1 MAPVAIVTDST
12 AYLPQELVEQYGI
25 TVVPNLVVWDGETY
39 RDGVDMTPQ
48 QFYERM
54 RNAKTL
60 PTTSQAAAGTYVD
73 AYRALLDQGYDILS
87 IHLSKDLSGTIESA
101 RQAKQM
107 LGDVPIR
114 IVDSR
119 SVGMG
124 LGFVVLAAARAA
136 AEGASLD
143 DAAAVAEKAKD
154 HVGVI
159 FAVDTL
165 EYLHRGG
172 RIGGAQRLLGM
183 MLNVKPILEIRNG
196 RVEPVDKVRTRKKSL
211 QRVLD
216 LIEQRIAG
224 RSPVRLATLHADAE
238 DEARA
243 LLDEAARR
251 FNAVEAYLTDVS
263 PTVGVHVGPGTV
275 GLAFMAGM

>member
-12 AYLPQELVEQYGI
+12 AYLPQDLVEQYGI

-48 QFYERM
+48 QFYERL

-60 PTTSQAAAGTYVD
+60 PTTSQAAAGTYVE

-124 LGFVVLAAARAA
+124 LGFVVLAAARAV
-136 AEGASLD
+136 AEGADLEE
-143 DAAAVAEKAKD
+143 ATAVAEKAKD

-183 MLNVKPILEIRNG
+183 MLNVKPILEIRDG

-238 DEARA
+238 EEARA
-243 LLDEAARR
+243 LLNEAARR